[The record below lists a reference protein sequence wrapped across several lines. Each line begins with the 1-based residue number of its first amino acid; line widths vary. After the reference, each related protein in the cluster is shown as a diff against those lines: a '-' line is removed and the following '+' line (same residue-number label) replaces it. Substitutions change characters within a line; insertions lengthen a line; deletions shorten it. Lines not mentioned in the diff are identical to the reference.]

1 MSKKTTRFV
10 IGLVIVL
17 AVILDAYPERLLR
30 VIR

>member
-17 AVILDAYPERLLR
+17 AVILDAYRERLLR